1 EGELSLGS
9 REAPM
14 LVGLAEPGVV
24 VLSQLTKTCRDL
36 TVGDRLHTR
45 GASKQRVELVRGREH
60 RATGRVTPDGRDE
73 PQRVTG
79 SHTEAAGPPL
89 AHGGVIWQ
97 EALEERQHGARGVRA
112 SHERHR

>member
-1 EGELSLGS
+1 AHVLCEGLVRDAPDSGLHDVGRRSRARGESPAAVVELHEGELSLGS

-60 RATGRVTPDGRDE
+60 RATGRVTPDGR
-73 PQRVTG
+73 
-79 SHTEAAGPPL
+79 
-89 AHGGVIWQ
+89 
-97 EALEERQHGARGVRA
+97 
-112 SHERHR
+112 